1 MSLELITDILIA
13 TVPLMLVFAT
23 LFAFTT
29 WLERKALARI
39 QNRIGPNKVG
49 IPCTRISLFGL
60 GQPAA
65 DGIKMLFKE
74 DIVPRGADRLFHLLA
89 PILALIPAMLVLC
102 FLPLEFPWTK
112 SLLPVQAFL
121 LDGAVIFFFAITGL
135 NTLAVFMAG
144 WASRNKY
151 SLLGGMRAV
160 AQMVSYEIP
169 LVLSAVIVVM
179 MVGSLNAAVIA
190 DAQTGFNWFV
200 FSPWGF
206 AAFVIFFIAALAETN
221 RSPFD
226 LPEAESEIIAG
237 YFHRVQRL
245 QVRAVFPR
253 RIHRHVRHQR
263 SGRDAVP
270 RRRRRPRLGC
280 RAVAVGRVVP
290 RKNIRAHRRDDLAAR
305 HPPPP
310 ESRPVN
316 GVCVEIYAA
325 TFHFEHPCGWL
336 RMARTA
342 TRQHNHHS
350 HHLGGLDRNFIWHR
364 QRTES
369 TEPRERAPAQIQV
382 RRMNEQLA
390 FWVLAAIA
398 VLGAL
403 VAVRKRNLI
412 HGVFALLVFFA
423 GLSGLFLLLLAE
435 FIAAVQV
442 LVYIGAVGVLLLFA
456 IMLTERVAGD
466 DGQRMTSRGW
476 FWGLV
481 MAVAVFVV
489 LLLPAIQQCHRRKPR
504 SRLSHQ
510 WRSLAKS

>member
-1 MSLELITDILIA
+1 MSLVLIDILIA
-13 TVPLMLVFAT
+13 TVPLMLIFAS

-102 FLPLEFPWTK
+102 FLPLDFPWLNEDSVK
-112 SLLPVQAFL
+112 AYL

-179 MVGSLNAAVIA
+179 MVGSLNAAEIA
-190 DAQTGFNWFV
+190 KAQTGWDWFV

-237 YFHRVQRL
+237 YFTEYSGFKFALFFLGEYIAMFAISGLAVTLFLGGGDGPGVTMNLVDQGLPTEAFPGLTVIWFLMKIFALIAVMIWLRGTLPRLRVDQL
-245 QVRAVFPR
+245 MGFAWKFMLPLSILNILVAGFAWHAEQLDNKFITVITWVISLAVLYGAA
-253 RIHRHVRHQR
+253 
-263 SGRDAVP
+263 SGLNQLNRGKV
-270 RRRRRPRLGC
+270 RPREY
-280 RAVAVGRVVP
+280 
-290 RKNIRAHRRDDLAAR
+290 K
-305 HPPPP
+305 
-310 ESRPVN
+310 
-316 GVCVEIYAA
+316 YA
-325 TFHFEHPCGWL
+325 E
-336 RMARTA
+336 
-342 TRQHNHHS
+342 
-350 HHLGGLDRNFIWHR
+350 
-364 QRTES
+364 
-369 TEPRERAPAQIQV
+369 
-382 RRMNEQLA
+382 
-390 FWVLAAIA
+390 
-398 VLGAL
+398 
-403 VAVRKRNLI
+403 
-412 HGVFALLVFFA
+412 
-423 GLSGLFLLLLAE
+423 
-435 FIAAVQV
+435 
-442 LVYIGAVGVLLLFA
+442 
-456 IMLTERVAGD
+456 
-466 DGQRMTSRGW
+466 
-476 FWGLV
+476 
-481 MAVAVFVV
+481 
-489 LLLPAIQQCHRRKPR
+489 
-504 SRLSHQ
+504 
-510 WRSLAKS
+510 

>member
-1 MSLELITDILIA
+1 MSLELLTDILIA
-13 TVPLMLVFAT
+13 TVPLMLIFAT

-179 MVGSLNAAVIA
+179 MVGNLNAAEIA
-190 DAQTGFNWFV
+190 KAQTGWWFV
-200 FSPWGF
+200 FTPWGL
-206 AAFVIFFIAALAETN
+206 AAFIIFFIAALAETN

-237 YFHRVQRL
+237 YFTEYSGFKFALFFLGEYIAMFAISGLAVTLFLGGGDGPGVTMNLVDQGLPTEAFPGLTVIWFLMKIFALIAVMIWLRGTLPRLRVDQL
-245 QVRAVFPR
+245 MGFAWKFMLPLSILNILVAGFAWHAEQLDNTYITVITWVISLAVLYGAA
-253 RIHRHVRHQR
+253 
-263 SGRDAVP
+263 SGLNQLNRPNV
-270 RRRRRPRLGC
+270 RPREY
-280 RAVAVGRVVP
+280 
-290 RKNIRAHRRDDLAAR
+290 K
-305 HPPPP
+305 
-310 ESRPVN
+310 
-316 GVCVEIYAA
+316 YA
-325 TFHFEHPCGWL
+325 E
-336 RMARTA
+336 
-342 TRQHNHHS
+342 
-350 HHLGGLDRNFIWHR
+350 
-364 QRTES
+364 
-369 TEPRERAPAQIQV
+369 
-382 RRMNEQLA
+382 
-390 FWVLAAIA
+390 
-398 VLGAL
+398 
-403 VAVRKRNLI
+403 
-412 HGVFALLVFFA
+412 
-423 GLSGLFLLLLAE
+423 
-435 FIAAVQV
+435 
-442 LVYIGAVGVLLLFA
+442 
-456 IMLTERVAGD
+456 
-466 DGQRMTSRGW
+466 
-476 FWGLV
+476 
-481 MAVAVFVV
+481 
-489 LLLPAIQQCHRRKPR
+489 
-504 SRLSHQ
+504 
-510 WRSLAKS
+510 

>member
-1 MSLELITDILIA
+1 MSLELLTDILIA
-13 TVPLMLVFAT
+13 TVPLMLIFAT

-49 IPCTRISLFGL
+49 IPCTRIGLFGL

-65 DGIKMLFKE
+65 DGIKMIFKE

-179 MVGSLNAAVIA
+179 MVGSLNADVIA

-206 AAFVIFFIAALAETN
+206 AAFIIFFIAALAETN

-237 YFHRVQRL
+237 YFTEYSGFKFALFFLGEYIAMFAISGLAVTLFLGGGDGPGVTLDQGLPTEAFPGLAVIWFLMKIFALIAMMIWLRGTLPRLRVDQL
-245 QVRAVFPR
+245 MGFAWKFMLPLSILNILVAGFAWHAQQQDSKTITVITWVISLAILYGTASGLNQLNRA
-253 RIHRHVRHQR
+253 
-263 SGRDAVP
+263 SA
-270 RRRRRPRLGC
+270 RPR
-280 RAVAVGRVVP
+280 
-290 RKNIRAHRRDDLAAR
+290 KYK
-305 HPPPP
+305 
-310 ESRPVN
+310 
-316 GVCVEIYAA
+316 YA
-325 TFHFEHPCGWL
+325 E
-336 RMARTA
+336 
-342 TRQHNHHS
+342 
-350 HHLGGLDRNFIWHR
+350 
-364 QRTES
+364 
-369 TEPRERAPAQIQV
+369 
-382 RRMNEQLA
+382 
-390 FWVLAAIA
+390 
-398 VLGAL
+398 
-403 VAVRKRNLI
+403 
-412 HGVFALLVFFA
+412 
-423 GLSGLFLLLLAE
+423 
-435 FIAAVQV
+435 
-442 LVYIGAVGVLLLFA
+442 
-456 IMLTERVAGD
+456 
-466 DGQRMTSRGW
+466 
-476 FWGLV
+476 
-481 MAVAVFVV
+481 
-489 LLLPAIQQCHRRKPR
+489 
-504 SRLSHQ
+504 
-510 WRSLAKS
+510 

>member
-1 MSLELITDILIA
+1 MSLELLTDILIA
-13 TVPLMLVFAT
+13 TVPLMLIFAT

-179 MVGSLNAAVIA
+179 MVGNLNAAEIA
-190 DAQTGFNWFV
+190 KAQTGGGFV
-200 FSPWGF
+200 FTPWGL
-206 AAFVIFFIAALAETN
+206 AAFIIFFIAALAETN

-237 YFHRVQRL
+237 YFTEYSGFKFALFFLGEYIAMFAISGLAVTLFLGGGDGPGVTMNLVDQGLPTEAFPGLTVIWFLMKIFALIAVMIWLRGTLPRLRVDQL
-245 QVRAVFPR
+245 MGFAWKFMLPLSILNILVAGFAWHAEQLDNTFITVITWVISLAVLYGAA
-253 RIHRHVRHQR
+253 
-263 SGRDAVP
+263 SGLNQLNRPNV
-270 RRRRRPRLGC
+270 RPREY
-280 RAVAVGRVVP
+280 
-290 RKNIRAHRRDDLAAR
+290 K
-305 HPPPP
+305 
-310 ESRPVN
+310 
-316 GVCVEIYAA
+316 YA
-325 TFHFEHPCGWL
+325 E
-336 RMARTA
+336 
-342 TRQHNHHS
+342 
-350 HHLGGLDRNFIWHR
+350 
-364 QRTES
+364 
-369 TEPRERAPAQIQV
+369 
-382 RRMNEQLA
+382 
-390 FWVLAAIA
+390 
-398 VLGAL
+398 
-403 VAVRKRNLI
+403 
-412 HGVFALLVFFA
+412 
-423 GLSGLFLLLLAE
+423 
-435 FIAAVQV
+435 
-442 LVYIGAVGVLLLFA
+442 
-456 IMLTERVAGD
+456 
-466 DGQRMTSRGW
+466 
-476 FWGLV
+476 
-481 MAVAVFVV
+481 
-489 LLLPAIQQCHRRKPR
+489 
-504 SRLSHQ
+504 
-510 WRSLAKS
+510 

>member
-1 MSLELITDILIA
+1 MILVLIDILIA
-13 TVPLMLVFAT
+13 TVPLMVIFAS

-102 FLPLEFPWTK
+102 FLPLDFPWVNEDSVK
-112 SLLPVQAFL
+112 AFM

-206 AAFVIFFIAALAETN
+206 AAFIIFFIAALAETN

-237 YFHRVQRL
+237 YFTEYSGFKFALFFLGEYIAMFAISGLAVTLFLGGGDGPGVTMNLVDQGLATEAFPGLTVIWFLMKIFALIAVMIWLRGTLPRLRVDQLMGFAWKFMLPLSILNIFIAGSALHLMAGDRL
-245 QVRAVFPR
+245 ADLDETQPVLRQLMEGANLPVVAGLWIGALLILYVAAKGLNQLNRPN
-253 RIHRHVRHQR
+253 V
-263 SGRDAVP
+263 
-270 RRRRRPRLGC
+270 RPREY
-280 RAVAVGRVVP
+280 
-290 RKNIRAHRRDDLAAR
+290 K
-305 HPPPP
+305 
-310 ESRPVN
+310 
-316 GVCVEIYAA
+316 YA
-325 TFHFEHPCGWL
+325 E
-336 RMARTA
+336 
-342 TRQHNHHS
+342 
-350 HHLGGLDRNFIWHR
+350 
-364 QRTES
+364 
-369 TEPRERAPAQIQV
+369 
-382 RRMNEQLA
+382 
-390 FWVLAAIA
+390 
-398 VLGAL
+398 
-403 VAVRKRNLI
+403 
-412 HGVFALLVFFA
+412 
-423 GLSGLFLLLLAE
+423 
-435 FIAAVQV
+435 
-442 LVYIGAVGVLLLFA
+442 
-456 IMLTERVAGD
+456 
-466 DGQRMTSRGW
+466 
-476 FWGLV
+476 
-481 MAVAVFVV
+481 
-489 LLLPAIQQCHRRKPR
+489 
-504 SRLSHQ
+504 
-510 WRSLAKS
+510 

>member
-1 MSLELITDILIA
+1 MILVLIDILIA
-13 TVPLMLVFAT
+13 TVPLMVIFAS

-102 FLPLEFPWTK
+102 FLPLDFPWVNEDSVK
-112 SLLPVQAFL
+112 AFM

-179 MVGSLNAAVIA
+179 MVGSLNAAEIA
-190 DAQTGFNWFV
+190 NAQAGWNWFV

-237 YFHRVQRL
+237 YFTEYSGFKFALFFLGEYIAMFAISGLAVTLFLGGGDGPGVTMNLVDQGLATEAFPGLTVIWFLMKIFALIAVMIWLRGTLPRLRVDQLMGFAWKFMLPLSILNIFIAGSALHLMAGDRL
-245 QVRAVFPR
+245 ADLDETQPVLRQLMEGANLPVVAGLWIGALLILYVAAKGLNQLNRPN
-253 RIHRHVRHQR
+253 V
-263 SGRDAVP
+263 
-270 RRRRRPRLGC
+270 RPREY
-280 RAVAVGRVVP
+280 
-290 RKNIRAHRRDDLAAR
+290 K
-305 HPPPP
+305 
-310 ESRPVN
+310 
-316 GVCVEIYAA
+316 YA
-325 TFHFEHPCGWL
+325 E
-336 RMARTA
+336 
-342 TRQHNHHS
+342 
-350 HHLGGLDRNFIWHR
+350 
-364 QRTES
+364 
-369 TEPRERAPAQIQV
+369 
-382 RRMNEQLA
+382 
-390 FWVLAAIA
+390 
-398 VLGAL
+398 
-403 VAVRKRNLI
+403 
-412 HGVFALLVFFA
+412 
-423 GLSGLFLLLLAE
+423 
-435 FIAAVQV
+435 
-442 LVYIGAVGVLLLFA
+442 
-456 IMLTERVAGD
+456 
-466 DGQRMTSRGW
+466 
-476 FWGLV
+476 
-481 MAVAVFVV
+481 
-489 LLLPAIQQCHRRKPR
+489 
-504 SRLSHQ
+504 
-510 WRSLAKS
+510 